1 MRISDWSSDVCSSDL
16 GANEVVR
23 AHAALTRL
31 RHGQPELVRYAFVN
45 GLPGFVTR
53 EPDGV
58 LQTTALL
65 IEDGLIRAIYV
76 LRNPDKLRH
85 LERSVH
91 SARMRI
97 GLRLRS
103 PLVDQRSRDRKRDVW
118 GKSVSVSVD

>member
-76 LRNPDKLRH
+76 LRNPDMLRH

-91 SARMRI
+91 YARTRI
-97 GLRLRS
+97 DIWRRYQF
-103 PLVDQRSRDRKRDVW
+103 VAQRSSHLSKPSRSLN
-118 GKSVSVSVD
+118 GNVSK

>member
-1 MRISDWSSDVCSSDL
+1 MVTGLRMSGRRIWLKLRSLRVVLLKRMQAYEIRISDWSSDVCSSDL
-16 GANEVVR
+16 RFAV
-23 AHAALTRL
+23 
-31 RHGQPELVRYAFVN
+31 VN

-76 LRNPDKLRH
+76 MRNPDKLRH

-91 SARMRI
+91 
-97 GLRLRS
+97 
-103 PLVDQRSRDRKRDVW
+103 
-118 GKSVSVSVD
+118 

>member
-16 GANEVVR
+16 RKRGMEIAAAFFQAAHGEGSTNLISLLASGVRFHSDGGGKRPAVARILEGANEVVR

-65 IEDGLIRAIYV
+65 I
-76 LRNPDKLRH
+76 
-85 LERSVH
+85 
-91 SARMRI
+91 
-97 GLRLRS
+97 
-103 PLVDQRSRDRKRDVW
+103 
-118 GKSVSVSVD
+118 